1 VSSAGQLLVAGRI
14 PGEEIAS
21 TEVTADSATFDDS
34 PEVVVISVTAP
45 VVAGRTYRIVFDGH
59 GNSST
64 GTDAITFRI
73 RDTDASG
80 TERQTDRCNITG
92 STTSGA
98 SSHMERKITV
108 TGTENRTWVVT
119 GVRVG
124 ATGGN
129 CFLEASGT
137 RPTYLTVYYVSG

>member
-21 TEVTADSATFDDS
+21 TEVTADSSTFTTT
-34 PEVVVISVTAP
+34 ETTVISVTAP

-73 RDTDASG
+73 RDTDANG

-98 SSHMERKITV
+98 SSHMERKITA

-124 ATGGN
+124 AGGN